1 MCPAAVGTQVLLTLD
16 LFGARLGVQE
26 AKAALV
32 DRRAWS
38 EHQERADDEKVI
50 PWAEGNGLWA
60 TIKQLTSDLTAVDV
74 VTFFVQNP
82 YAMDSARSIAER
94 IGRHLEVVAPILESL
109 AHTGFLERVNLNGL
123 VVYQMTSDTHRR
135 QTLQQYVT
143 WLQEAYHWARLVMVD

>member
-1 MCPAAVGTQVLLTLD
+1 MVERHP
-16 LFGARLGVQE
+16 
-26 AKAALV
+26 
-32 DRRAWS
+32 WS
-38 EHQERADDEKVI
+38 PNQERADDEKVI

-60 TIKQLTSDLTAVDV
+60 TITQLASDLTAVDV

-82 YAMDSARSIAER
+82 YAMDSAQSIAER

-109 AHTGFLERVNLNGL
+109 VHAGFIDRISLNGL
-123 VVYQMTSDTHRR
+123 VVYQMTSDTHLR